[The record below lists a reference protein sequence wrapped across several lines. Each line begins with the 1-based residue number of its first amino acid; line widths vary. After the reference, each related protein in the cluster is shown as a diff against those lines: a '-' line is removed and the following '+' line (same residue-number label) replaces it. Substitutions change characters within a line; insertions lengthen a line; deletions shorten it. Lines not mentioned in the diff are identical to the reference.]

1 MKVSIQHQE
10 SYARGELLL
19 RTIFGAIYIGVP
31 HLFLLTFIGI
41 WSGILSF
48 IAFWVVLFTGSYP
61 QSWFEFQ
68 VKVLNWTTRLSATLH
83 NLVDGYPALGV
94 NGTSETVE
102 LSVPYPETLGR
113 GLALVRM
120 LFGGIYVGVPHGFCL
135 FFRYLA
141 TAVLV
146 SIVWFV
152 VLFTGSY
159 PAGWHAFNV
168 GTLRWALNVQLYMS
182 FMTDDYPKFTG
193 RELEAEAEAP
203 AAEPTAP
210 PPGGGSASEA

>member
-1 MKVSIQHQE
+1 MKLSIQHQE

-19 RTIFGAIYIGVP
+19 RTIFGAAYIGVP

-102 LSVPYPETLGR
+102 LSIPYPETLGR

-141 TAVLV
+141 SAVLMC
-146 SIVWFV
+146 IAWFA

-168 GTLRWALNVQLYMS
+168 GTVRWGTNVSLYLAN
-182 FMTDDYPKFTG
+182 MTDDYPKFTG
-193 RELEAEAEAP
+193 KELEAEEQAP
-203 AAEPTAP
+203 AAEPAATQETP
-210 PPGGGSASEA
+210 ESDNEA

>member
-1 MKVSIQHQE
+1 MKLIIQHQE
-10 SYARGELLL
+10 SYSRGELLL

-68 VKVLNWTTRLSATLH
+68 VKVLNWSTRLNATFH

-94 NGTSETVE
+94 NGTSDKVE
-102 LSVPYPETLGR
+102 LNIPYPETLGR
-113 GLALVRM
+113 GLALVRVI
-120 LFGGIYVGVPHGFCL
+120 FGAIYVGVPHGFCL

-141 TAVLV
+141 SAVLMC
-146 SIVWFV
+146 IAWFA

-168 GTLRWALNVQLYMS
+168 GTLRWALNVQLYVS

-193 RELEAEAEAP
+193 KDLGTEDEVP
-203 AAEPTAP
+203 VAEPEDQP
-210 PPGGGSASEA
+210 PIIESGTEA